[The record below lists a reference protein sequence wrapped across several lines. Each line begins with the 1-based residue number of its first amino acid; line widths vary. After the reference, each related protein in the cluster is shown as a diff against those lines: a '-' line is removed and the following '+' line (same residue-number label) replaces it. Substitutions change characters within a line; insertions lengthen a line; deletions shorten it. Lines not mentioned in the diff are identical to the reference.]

1 MKTDVFLSRLTK
13 VRATGRGTWVACCP
27 AHQDKN
33 PSLSVR
39 ETDDGRVLV
48 HCFAECPVSDVVAA
62 VGMSMTDLFPDSA
75 KDHRYQPLRKPYPA
89 ADVLECIASETAILA
104 ITASDMAKG
113 IPIPQKDLERAQIAA
128 NRVQAGRRLANG

>member
-62 VGMSMTDLFPDSA
+62 VGMSMTDLFPADA
-75 KDHRYQPLRKPYPA
+75 KDHRYQPLRRPYPA
-89 ADVLECIASETAILA
+89 ADVLECLGSEAAILA
-104 ITASDMAKG
+104 ITAADIAKG
-113 IPIPQKDLERAQIAA
+113 IPIPQKDAERAQIAC
-128 NRVQAGRRLANG
+128 NRVLAGRRLANG